1 MRKSCLFVFLAFLFI
16 VSCSGSSDPLI
27 PCVTVSDCP
36 DSSYSCFDGFCVHA
50 GSVVDPTGQ
59 ENGNSS
65 GDTLPGG
72 GQNDGGN
79 SSENGEND
87 NGNGDDSELPDPV
100 KPDEDG
106 NSESQS
112 DKDSDET
119 SDKESSE
126 MSDSDNAE
134 ENDSSEN
141 SDVDNTEENDGEENN
156 DKENGGGD
164 DADPENG
171 ESDPSLNDGENS
183 GDEDADNENED
194 GDAGNDADADIDN
207 DADQDVELPAE
218 PAACAAAIAAL
229 PHGGKYDWDD
239 GTTQGFSD
247 YGTYTYPY
255 WNVVPSTSL
264 PAEYQPPL
272 IQSGNY
278 SFGKYTIV
286 SSEKYKA
293 NTNQTSALPAADLSQ
308 CSQCTVKAKF
318 YVRGANW
325 LSSCD
330 SNNHDYLNPTCKGSS
345 DSAWIEA
352 LFEDGKSFL
361 SKACSYSKEKW
372 TELEWSIPDTCKTE
386 EFFFGFRFKSDVSVE
401 GPGLVVDNLTI
412 YATTKNEPKGE
423 FESAEN
429 GKISGWA
436 CDPDAYSEK
445 VPVKVRYYKNKD
457 ESVVA
462 AERSVDAESERI
474 DLTQCGGTYNHG
486 FEIPLDMEV
495 AGILGVGTHSAAVFV
510 GDIPAD
516 CSGAYKL
523 IGTKEFSITSLD
535 PKQQQ

>member
-239 GTTQGFSD
+239 GTTQGFLTN
-247 YGTYTYPY
+247 TY
-255 WNVVPSTSL
+255 WDLVESSVL
-264 PAEYQPPL
+264 PAR
-272 IQSGNY
+272 SGNY
-278 SFGKYTIV
+278 SFGKYSQYTVNKDQI
-286 SSEKYKA
+286 SPLSTA
-293 NTNQTSALPAADLSQ
+293 TDLSQ
-308 CSQCTVKAKF
+308 CAQCTVKASF
-318 YVRGANW
+318 YVKGQICNGNCEAQTF
-325 LSSCD
+325 L
-330 SNNHDYLNPTCKGSS
+330 HPTCNGEGNTTVVDKTVTTWSQWTIPPES
-345 DSAWIEA
+345 PWVKDDLDFFKAKANNNQYSAVAWK
-352 LFEDGKSFL
+352 D
-361 SKACSYSKEKW
+361 
-372 TELEWSIPDTCKTE
+372 LEWTIPETCKTDQ
-386 EFFFGFRFKSDVSVE
+386 FVFALRFRSSSLVA
-401 GPGLVVDNLTI
+401 GPGLVVDDLTI

-462 AERSVDAESERI
+462 AERGVDAESERI

-535 PKQQQ
+535 PKQQ